1 MSDLLAQLSEQKR
14 KVDFDTYDISVKEL
28 VSMTADKLIDIAP
41 EYQRRFRWDER
52 RQSVFIES
60 VFLGI
65 PVPSLFTAAN
75 QDGTWEL
82 IDGVQR
88 LSTLVHFSGE
98 QPLRDR
104 IGLRGTLRLTSL
116 KKLSEFNGLTFEEL
130 PASVRLQFLLKP
142 LKVTTVSDKS
152 DLVVRF
158 DLFERLNTGGISLTP
173 QEIRACIYR
182 GDFSEFLRRMA
193 KDANFRH
200 LVRLPR
206 VAEHDGTREEF
217 VLKFF
222 AYLHEYQ
229 KFDHLV
235 TEFLNTY
242 MERASKR
249 FDYAANEKLF
259 TTVCKTLVPL
269 FPSGIARGGSRKST
283 PANLY
288 EAVCVGAALALSET
302 GRIVKRS
309 VASWIDSAELRK
321 VTGEG
326 SNTRLNVA
334 RRIEYCRDQ
343 FLGR

>member
-1 MSDLLAQLSEQKR
+1 MSNLLDQLNEQKR
-14 KVDFDTYDISVKEL
+14 KVDFDTFDISVKEL
-28 VSMTADKLIDIAP
+28 VSMAFDKLINIAP

-65 PVPSLFTAAN
+65 PVPSLYTAAN

-88 LSTLVHFSGE
+88 LSTLIHFVGE
-98 QPLRDR
+98 QKLRDR
-104 IGLRGTLRLTSL
+104 IGLKDALRLTEL
-116 KKLSEFNGLTFEEL
+116 QKLSEFNMLTFEEL
-130 PASVRLQFLLKP
+130 PQSVQLQFLLKP

-182 GDFSEFLRRMA
+182 GEFSEFLRRMA
-193 KDANFRH
+193 KDPNFRH

-206 VAEHDGTREEF
+206 DAEHDGTREEL

-229 KFDHLV
+229 QFDHLV
-235 TEFLNTY
+235 TEFLNSY
-242 MERASKR
+242 MKHASER
-249 FDYAANEKLF
+249 FDYAANEQLF
-259 TTVCKTLVPL
+259 AMVCKTLTPL
-269 FPSGIARGGSRKST
+269 FPDGIVRRGSRTRT

-288 EAVCVGAALALSET
+288 EAVCVGAALALNAKAKITKKNIAE
-302 GRIVKRS
+302 
-309 VASWIDSAELRK
+309 WIDSDELRR

-326 SNTRLNVA
+326 SNTRQNVA
-334 RRIEYCRDQ
+334 RRIEFCRDQ